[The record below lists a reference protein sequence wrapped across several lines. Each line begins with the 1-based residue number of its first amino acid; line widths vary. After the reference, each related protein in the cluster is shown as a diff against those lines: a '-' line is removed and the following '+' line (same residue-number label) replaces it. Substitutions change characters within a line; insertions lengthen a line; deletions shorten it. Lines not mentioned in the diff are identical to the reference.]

1 MLQLLRSLNVRERS
15 VVAADVAA
23 DVVVAVAADYSIK
36 SKSKFF
42 PNELLS
48 QQFQGLGENRAFSNS
63 MFQRGITFN

>member
-23 DVVVAVAADYSIK
+23 VVVVAADYSIK

-63 MFQRGITFN
+63 MFQRGITFD